1 MVKGTTKQAVI
12 LQPGDK
18 SGFEQAIFILAP
30 GHGGE
35 KLESPEDLL
44 RLADSIAEKYTVET
58 LQPMRKG
65 RLLPCVLSF
74 LLGGLLTGGIL
85 FFLL

>member
-1 MVKGTTKQAVI
+1 MVKGTAKQAVI

-30 GHGGE
+30 GREGE
-35 KLESPEDLL
+35 QLSSPEDLL
-44 RLADSIAEKYTVET
+44 RLADSIAGQYTIATVPR
-58 LQPMRKG
+58 LRQRKI
-65 RLLPCVLSF
+65 LPYVLGF
-74 LLGGLLTGGIL
+74 LLGTAVSAFCF